1 MDMGIGRASIMVMV
15 MVRGRDWT
23 SISYKREIPQS
34 TLPSAGQ
41 PDTAGRRWHPTLH
54 TTPCHRLRILPGWD
68 GSHPLARSAARAHRP
83 SCATLRLLQS
93 TKEEGLLHC
102 TELRPPPILLQMPT
116 VLLSSQQRW
125 VKIMMIYIKLS
136 EPLLHTISI
145 SLGQYLRFYCCFLKS
160 EIFKQGSAVNVN
172 DCKTILFPSSKT
184 SAVVSEAIN
193 YLIVIQYFCIFHF
206 SCSFSRAGNTTM
218 KGKAT
223 ENRAF

>member
-1 MDMGIGRASIMVMV
+1 MVMV

-41 PDTAGRRWHPTLH
+41 PGTAGRRWHPALH
-54 TTPCHRLRILPGWD
+54 SLPSPQDFTWLGWKPSTGSISCQGSPPILCH
-68 GSHPLARSAARAHRP
+68 SSAAAEHKRGRVTA
-83 SCATLRLLQS
+83 
-93 TKEEGLLHC
+93 LHWDK
-102 TELRPPPILLQMPT
+102 TPPILLQMPT

-125 VKIMMIYIKLS
+125 VKIMIIYIKLS

-160 EIFKQGSAVNVN
+160 EIFKQGGAVNVN